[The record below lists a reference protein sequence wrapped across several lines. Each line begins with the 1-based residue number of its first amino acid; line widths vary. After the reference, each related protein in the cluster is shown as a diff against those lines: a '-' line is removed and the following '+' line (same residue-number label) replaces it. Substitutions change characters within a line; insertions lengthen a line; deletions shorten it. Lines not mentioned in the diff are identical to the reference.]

1 MTFSYA
7 SERTVLIKMQS
18 LFNLI
23 NIPFS
28 YIMRFLA
35 SIFGG
40 NFAASVFFFTL
51 IINIVLLPLTLK
63 SQKSTVQQTRIKPK
77 LDDLKRRYGDDKQR
91 YNTEMQKLYQNEG
104 VSMSGGCLPTLL
116 RLVIMMSIYWIV
128 LSPLTYMAGADKTQV
143 QNISAAITSGMT
155 ELEKSDNAK
164 FKEISEEIHWD
175 GKGRQS
181 NSELPIV
188 RVIRDHPDVIKEI
201 LSDEEYDKI
210 SGDIKSVTEKM
221 NKANIN
227 FKLFGLDL
235 TETPKFS
242 FNFSEAQWIW
252 LIPLGAFAAQI
263 LTSLVSSFI
272 QKKNNPD
279 TPSMVGMMLTM
290 SLFSLFIGFSLPAG
304 VGFYWICSS
313 LIGGLLQAAIQSF
326 YGPFQM
332 LSRERAKEL
341 VTRCDFEAGQLAKLA
356 DKKDTTEE

>member
-1 MTFSYA
+1 
-7 SERTVLIKMQS
+7 
-18 LFNLI
+18 
-23 NIPFS
+23 
-28 YIMRFLA
+28 MRFLA
-35 SIFGG
+35 NIFGG

-91 YNTEMQKLYQNEG
+91 YNTEMQKLYQAEG

-143 QNISAAITSGMT
+143 QNISTAITAGMT

-164 FKEISEEIHWD
+164 YKEISAEIEWD
-175 GKGRQS
+175 SKSRQ
-181 NSELPIV
+181 NSQLPVV
-188 RVIRDHPDVIKEI
+188 RVIRDHPDVIEEI
-201 LSDEEYDKI
+201 LTEEKYNEI
-210 SGDIKSVTEKM
+210 SGDVKAVTEKM

-263 LTSLVSSFI
+263 LTSLISSFI
-272 QKKNNPD
+272 QKRNNPD
-279 TPSMVGMMLTM
+279 TPSMVGMMLGM
-290 SLFSLFIGFSLPAG
+290 SLFSLFIGFTLPAG

-341 VTRCDFEAGQLAKLA
+341 VTRCDFESGQLAKLSGKSN
-356 DKKDTTEE
+356 DDGDGKKE

>member
-1 MTFSYA
+1 
-7 SERTVLIKMQS
+7 
-18 LFNLI
+18 
-23 NIPFS
+23 
-28 YIMRFLA
+28 MRFLA
-35 SIFGG
+35 NIFGG

-91 YNTEMQKLYQNEG
+91 YNTEMQKLYQAEG

-128 LSPLTYMAGADKTQV
+128 LSPLTYMAGADKAQV
-143 QNISAAITSGMT
+143 QNISTAITAGMT

-164 FKEISEEIHWD
+164 YKEISAEIGWD
-175 GKGRQS
+175 SKSRQ
-181 NSELPIV
+181 NSQLPVV
-188 RVIRDHPDVIKEI
+188 RVIRDHPDVIEKILTEEKYNEI
-201 LSDEEYDKI
+201 SDDVKA
-210 SGDIKSVTEKM
+210 VTEKM

-263 LTSLVSSFI
+263 LTSLISSFI
-272 QKKNNPD
+272 QKRNNPD
-279 TPSMVGMMLTM
+279 TPSMVGMMLGM
-290 SLFSLFIGFSLPAG
+290 SLFSLFIGFTLPAG

-341 VTRCDFEAGQLAKLA
+341 VTRCDFESGQLAKLSGKSN
-356 DKKDTTEE
+356 DDGDGKKE

>member
-1 MTFSYA
+1 
-7 SERTVLIKMQS
+7 
-18 LFNLI
+18 
-23 NIPFS
+23 
-28 YIMRFLA
+28 MRFLA
-35 SIFGG
+35 NIFGG

-91 YNTEMQKLYQNEG
+91 YNTEMQKLYQAEG

-143 QNISAAITSGMT
+143 QNISTAITAGMT

-164 FKEISEEIHWD
+164 YKEISAEIGWD
-175 GKGRQS
+175 SKSRQ
-181 NSELPIV
+181 NSQLPVV
-188 RVIRDHPDVIKEI
+188 RVIRDHPDVIEEI
-201 LSDEEYDKI
+201 LTEEKYNEI
-210 SGDIKSVTEKM
+210 SGDVKAVTEKM

-263 LTSLVSSFI
+263 LTSLISSFI
-272 QKKNNPD
+272 QKRNNPD
-279 TPSMVGMMLTM
+279 TPSMVGMMLGM
-290 SLFSLFIGFSLPAG
+290 SLFSLFIGFTLPAG

-341 VTRCDFEAGQLAKLA
+341 VTRCDFESGQLAKLSGKSN
-356 DKKDTTEE
+356 DDGDGKKE

>member
-1 MTFSYA
+1 
-7 SERTVLIKMQS
+7 
-18 LFNLI
+18 
-23 NIPFS
+23 
-28 YIMRFLA
+28 MRFLA
-35 SIFGG
+35 NIFGG

-91 YNTEMQKLYQNEG
+91 YNTEMQKLYQAEG

-143 QNISAAITSGMT
+143 QNISTAITAGMT

-164 FKEISEEIHWD
+164 YKEISAEIGWD
-175 GKGRQS
+175 SKSRQ
-181 NSELPIV
+181 NSQLPVV
-188 RVIRDHPDVIKEI
+188 RVIRDHPDVIEKI
-201 LSDEEYDKI
+201 LTEEKYNEI
-210 SGDIKSVTEKM
+210 SGDVKAVTAKM

-263 LTSLVSSFI
+263 LTSLISSFI
-272 QKKNNPD
+272 QKRNNPD
-279 TPSMVGMMLTM
+279 TPSMVGMMLGM
-290 SLFSLFIGFSLPAG
+290 SLFSLFIGFTLPAG

-341 VTRCDFEAGQLAKLA
+341 VTRCDFESGQLAKLSGKSN
-356 DKKDTTEE
+356 DDGDGKKE

>member
-1 MTFSYA
+1 
-7 SERTVLIKMQS
+7 
-18 LFNLI
+18 
-23 NIPFS
+23 
-28 YIMRFLA
+28 MRFLA
-35 SIFGG
+35 NIFGG

-91 YNTEMQKLYQNEG
+91 YNTEMQKLYQAEG

-143 QNISAAITSGMT
+143 QNISTAITAGMT

-164 FKEISEEIHWD
+164 YKEISAEIGWD
-175 GKGRQS
+175 SKSRQ
-181 NSELPIV
+181 NSQLPVV
-188 RVIRDHPDVIKEI
+188 RVIRDHPDVIEEI
-201 LSDEEYDKI
+201 LTEEKYNEI
-210 SGDIKSVTEKM
+210 SGDVKAVTAKM

-263 LTSLVSSFI
+263 LTSLISSFI
-272 QKKNNPD
+272 QKRNNPD
-279 TPSMVGMMLTM
+279 TPSMVGMMLGM
-290 SLFSLFIGFSLPAG
+290 SLFSLFIGFTLPAG

-341 VTRCDFEAGQLAKLA
+341 VTRCDFEAGQLAKLSGKS
-356 DKKDTTEE
+356 DDGGDGKKE

>member
-1 MTFSYA
+1 
-7 SERTVLIKMQS
+7 
-18 LFNLI
+18 
-23 NIPFS
+23 
-28 YIMRFLA
+28 MRFLA
-35 SIFGG
+35 NIFGG

-91 YNTEMQKLYQNEG
+91 YNTEMQKLYQAEG

-143 QNISAAITSGMT
+143 QNISTAITAGMT

-164 FKEISEEIHWD
+164 YKEISAEIGWD
-175 GKGRQS
+175 SKSRQ
-181 NSELPIV
+181 NSQLPVV
-188 RVIRDHPDVIKEI
+188 RVIRDHPDVIEKI
-201 LSDEEYDKI
+201 LTEEKYNEI
-210 SGDIKSVTEKM
+210 SGDVKAVTEKM

-263 LTSLVSSFI
+263 LTSLISSFI
-272 QKKNNPD
+272 QKRNNPD
-279 TPSMVGMMLTM
+279 TPSMVGMMLGM
-290 SLFSLFIGFSLPAG
+290 SLFSLFIGFTLPAG

-341 VTRCDFEAGQLAKLA
+341 VTRCDFESGQLAKLSGKSN
-356 DKKDTTEE
+356 DDGDGKKE